1 MKDIRFK
8 GRVHWAS
15 TYQEV
20 MLAIKLFVEGT
31 NISKFWVEFNKKAML
46 KSFDNSSRDNEY
58 SISASCYSMRS
69 VLAHLL
75 I

>member
-20 MLAIKLFVEGT
+20 ISAIKKFAEGDKT
-31 NISKFWVEFNKKAML
+31 SESFRSKFKKAAM
-46 KSFDNSSRDNEY
+46 
-58 SISASCYSMRS
+58 
-69 VLAHLL
+69 V
-75 I
+75 